1 MLIPF
6 LLGFKVTLFKPLIDL
21 NINCLQLWFG
31 QMEPI
36 CYICKRICVLKI
48 FTMVN
53 SEKFSKRLQKIFN
66 YYDLSAAAFA
76 DAINVGRSSISHI
89 LSGRNKPSLDFVLK
103 IVQTYPEVELYW
115 LLNGTGNFPGNL
127 KVEDKPAAA
136 TTPIPPRTEI
146 NPEIRQVPSEQNP
159 PIIASGG
166 KSIQKIVIFYKDGT
180 FEAFEN

>member
-1 MLIPF
+1 
-6 LLGFKVTLFKPLIDL
+6 
-21 NINCLQLWFG
+21 
-31 QMEPI
+31 
-36 CYICKRICVLKI
+36 
-48 FTMVN
+48 MVN

-76 DAINVGRSSISHI
+76 DGINVGRSSISHI

-127 KVEDKPAAA
+127 KVDDNPVTVTAP
-136 TTPIPPRTEI
+136 TPSQPQI
-146 NPEIRQVPSEQNP
+146 NPETRQLPPEQKNP
-159 PIIASGG
+159 PIASAGR
-166 KSIQKIVIFYKDGT
+166 SIQKIVIFYKDGT